1 MTLKDFAI
9 NYLNPFYLAQ
19 RFCLICAAGFCFAI
33 PALVTAGGQPAKLPW
48 FVCAAMA
55 VAGAFAI
62 RRLLVYRPVI
72 ANLVVPFLLVAVG
85 MGVLS
90 VSARQTYLLDLAFV
104 LLWTPAILCSWN
116 AIRPWG
122 GGVSLH
128 DMQKKMK
135 SMS

>member
-19 RFCLICAAGFCFAI
+19 RFCLICAAGFCFAM
-33 PALVTAGGQPAKLPW
+33 PALVTAADQPAILPW

-85 MGVLS
+85 IGVLS
-90 VSARQTYLLDLAFV
+90 ASIRQAFLLDIAFV
-104 LLWTPAILCSWN
+104 LMWTSAVLCAWN
-116 AIRPWG
+116 GIRPWG
-122 GGVSLH
+122 SGLSINDLQ
-128 DMQKKMK
+128 QKLK
-135 SMS
+135 SNG